1 MKLICT
7 GKMSFFDC
15 VSNHFCPGEAFKL
28 VLPSLHNVQNARI
41 NKYYSSFL
49 CLQFPVCII
58 FMLINIHSMHTH
70 DVPCR
75 VMIYANNSF
84 AKVHHLIQRR

>member
-49 CLQFPVCII
+49 VYSSLFVSY
-58 FMLINIHSMHTH
+58 IHANTQHTH
-70 DVPCR
+70 NVLCQ
-75 VMIYANNSF
+75 VMIYVNNTSF
-84 AKVHHLIQRR
+84 PKVHHLIQHC